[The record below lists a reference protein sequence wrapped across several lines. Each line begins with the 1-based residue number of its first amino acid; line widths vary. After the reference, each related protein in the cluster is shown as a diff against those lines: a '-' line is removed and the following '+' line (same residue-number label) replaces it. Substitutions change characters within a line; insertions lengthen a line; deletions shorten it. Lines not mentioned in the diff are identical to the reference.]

1 VGKKKVVKQKS
12 VVRRA
17 KVDRPLMKAGMAP
30 LPTGYVDLLGDLK
43 SRLRTAQIKAAL
55 AVNRELIQLYWDIG
69 GLIVQ
74 RQEGEA
80 WGTKILD
87 QLECDLRA
95 EFPEMKGLS
104 RSNLFRMRSLYLV
117 YSQGLAIVAQAVR
130 QLETIVPQVVAPML
144 AQPARAL
151 PSRKVAQAVRQLD
164 LAPIPQEIANLPW
177 GHNIVLLE
185 KLDVVEDRLWY
196 ARQTTLHGWS
206 RSVLVAQIETQA
218 HKRQGKALTNF
229 DRTLPQPQSD
239 LARQLLKDPYT
250 FEFLALADDVQERQL
265 EQSLLEHLKQFL
277 IELGTGFAFVGNQH
291 HLEVGGDDFYI
302 DLLFYHLKL
311 RCFVAIDLKTE
322 AFQPEHAGKMNFY
335 LAAVDDLLRHE
346 SDGPSV
352 GLILCKE
359 RNEIV
364 VEYALRD
371 SNRPLGVATY
381 QLLPPELRASLPS
394 PEQLAAEIRKYS

>member
-1 VGKKKVVKQKS
+1 V
-12 VVRRA
+12 
-17 KVDRPLMKAGMAP
+17 
-30 LPTGYVDLLGDLK
+30 
-43 SRLRTAQIKAAL
+43 L
-55 AVNRELIQLYWDIG
+55 A
-69 GLIVQ
+69 
-74 RQEGEA
+74 
-80 WGTKILD
+80 
-87 QLECDLRA
+87 
-95 EFPEMKGLS
+95 
-104 RSNLFRMRSLYLV
+104 
-117 YSQGLAIVAQAVR
+117 
-130 QLETIVPQVVAPML
+130 
-144 AQPARAL
+144 
-151 PSRKVAQAVRQLD
+151 
-164 LAPIPQEIANLPW
+164 LPW

-185 KLDVVEDRLWY
+185 KVDTIEDRLWY
-196 ARQTTLHGWS
+196 ARQTTIHGWS

-265 EQSLLEHLKQFL
+265 EQSLLAHLKQFL
-277 IELGTGFAFVGNQH
+277 LELGTGFAFVGNQH
-291 HLEVGGDDFYI
+291 HLEVGGSDFYI
-302 DLLFYHLKL
+302 DLLFYHLRL

-335 LAAVDDLLRHE
+335 LAALDDLLRHA
-346 SDGPSV
+346 SDGPSI

-359 RNEIV
+359 RNEVV

-381 QLLPPELRASLPS
+381 QLLPPEMQASLPS